1 MQIIYLALANF
12 FKDSIFLNLP
22 SCTENRNQELGS
34 NMFWDTLYI
43 VVFTYFLFLCFY
55 CFFHPH

>member
-43 VVFTYFLFLCFY
+43 VDFYLLFISLFLLFLVIS
-55 CFFHPH
+55 

>member
-34 NMFWDTLYI
+34 NMFWDTLYQGRTRAF
-43 VVFTYFLFLCFY
+43 V
-55 CFFHPH
+55 